1 MVNRASIK
9 MVLKRLHLVFFLII
23 SWGASGQ
30 FSQLDQNPFALK
42 FFSMSMKKAPVDL
55 LFPMGFDSVAL
66 ATGRSID
73 ANWEQIGKGFSY
85 RNKRFKI
92 VLQNQGLVSN
102 GFVSLISPRAEF
114 LTTSSQDPSLL
125 GTNDWIPLLVSHES
139 RHIHQNMAARAG
151 FPDWVHGLLG
161 SYGQT
166 VYSNLLIPNW
176 LWEGDAVET
185 ESRIN
190 PMGRSQIPQFKIPL
204 KAYVAA
210 NGIPTYAKLMGKS
223 FRDLVPN
230 HYVVGQFLSQQ
241 MTKDFGVDF
250 IPQLWEST
258 LSHPSLFAFSK
269 QFKKKSGL
277 TIDQYARTKLSEFT
291 PVKGSNQAANRG
303 FTQYLYPNVLPD
315 GRVIV
320 LKTGFSDIKQL
331 VERRDGKERILTYL
345 GPLLDASMLS
355 VSTDFVVWSE
365 IVFDPRWGQKQRSR
379 LVFYD
384 LNSNQKSYWNPKDKW
399 ISPSISAD
407 SKLISIIRLD
417 DKGQSF
423 LRVYNRLERTLV
435 AERKAMP
442 GEQFLQP
449 RICKNGNLIYI
460 AKKAGN
466 KSLVIWDFLNQKTA
480 FTQDFG
486 DHNIAHPFLQ
496 GDWIYLNYP
505 NGEVDQIA
513 RLNINDQS
521 FELVSDESWG
531 AYSGIAH
538 GDSLIYSAYKASGNE
553 IRRIAIQPRKVSLV
567 LHSHIV
573 PVDSTKL
580 DYAIKPFTKTNLLN
594 PFTWGP
600 LLSSSGNQL
609 EYSVISRDVLNTL
622 QAAAGIQYG
631 MNEKQWTKFARLSY
645 QAWYPILDLN
655 VQMGDRKTQLYVDNQ
670 RPLDSLRTDDWSQ
683 TTWDVGVRLPF
694 NLTHSAYQENLQLSS
709 NIGVMQVRGYD
720 LTKRYYAEPFNGD
733 YRFMKHQFQY
743 SKLLNRSLWDVQ
755 PRKGFVLQATWQG
768 MPWKQTIS
776 NELWNFKAQVYLPGL
791 FKHDGILLKYAYQQE
806 SEGNYRFSSSMFFP
820 RGYLYT
826 SFNRLST
833 MGIDYRFPIKNT
845 DINIGRLIYITRLK
859 GNVFADWGMGED
871 NLSPTRQSFQ
881 SFGVDL
887 SAQFHALRFSE
898 GFELGVRAMYLSASK
913 SWAFVPL
920 VIDIGF

>member
-1 MVNRASIK
+1 MVNRTSIK
-9 MVLKRLHLVFFLII
+9 VVLKRHLFVFLLLFSGKAL
-23 SWGASGQ
+23 GQ
-30 FSQLDQNPFALK
+30 FSQLDQNPFSLK
-42 FFSMSMKKAPVDL
+42 FFSMSMKKAPIDL
-55 LFPMGFDSVAL
+55 LFPMGFDSVAI

-73 ANWEQIGKGFSY
+73 ENWEQIGKGFSS
-85 RNKRFKI
+85 RNNRFKV

-114 LTTSSQDPSLL
+114 LSTSSQDASLL

-139 RHIHQNMAARAG
+139 RHIHQNLAARSG
-151 FPDWVHGLLG
+151 FPNWIHGLFG
-161 SYGQT
+161 SYGQA

-190 PMGRSQIPQFKIPL
+190 SMGRSQIPQFKIPL
-204 KAYVAA
+204 RAYVASY
-210 NGIPTYAKLMGKS
+210 GIPPYAQWMGKS
-223 FRDLVPN
+223 FRTLVPN
-230 HYVVGQFLSQQ
+230 HYVMGQFLSQQ
-241 MTKDFGVDF
+241 MTKDFGADF
-250 IPQLWEST
+250 IPHLWEST

-277 TIDQYARTKLSEFT
+277 SIDQYARAKFIESF
-291 PVKGSNQAANRG
+291 PVQANYPGVKKG

-315 GRVIV
+315 GRVIA

-331 VERRDGKERILTYL
+331 IEWKDGKERRLTYL
-345 GPLLDASMLS
+345 GPLLDASILS

-365 IVFDPRWGQKQRSR
+365 IVFDPRWGQRQRSR
-379 LVFYD
+379 LVFFD
-384 LNSNQKSYWNPKDKW
+384 LKTNQKIYWNPKDKW
-399 ISPSISAD
+399 ISPSISTD

-417 DKGQSF
+417 EKGQSF
-423 LRVYNRLERTLV
+423 LRIYNRLERHLV
-435 AERKAMP
+435 AERKANP

-449 RICKNGNLIYI
+449 RICPNGNLIYV
-460 AKKAGN
+460 AKKGGN
-466 KSLVIWDFLNQKTA
+466 KSLVIWDFLNGKNV

-486 DHNIAHPFLQ
+486 THNIAHPYLD
-496 GDWIYLNYP
+496 GDWIYFNYP

-513 RLNINDQS
+513 RLNKQDRS

-538 GDSLIYSAYKASGNE
+538 GDSLIYSGYKASGNE
-553 IRRIAIQPRKVSLV
+553 IRHIAIQPKKLPFVFQKYAA
-567 LHSHIV
+567 
-573 PVDSTKL
+573 PVDTMKV
-580 DYAIKPFTKTNLLN
+580 DYVIKPFSKTNLLN

-600 LLSSSGNQL
+600 LLSSSGNQI
-609 EYSVISRDVLNTL
+609 EYSIISRDVLNTL

-631 MNEKQWTKFARLSY
+631 MNEKQWSKFARLSY
-645 QAWYPILDLN
+645 QAWYPIFDLN
-655 VQMGDRKTQLYVDNQ
+655 FQMGDRKTQLYIDNQ
-670 RPLDSLRTDDWSQ
+670 RPLDSLRTDEWSQ
-683 TTWDVGVRLPF
+683 TTWDIGVRLPF
-694 NLTHSAYQENLQLSS
+694 NLTHSAYQENLQFSS
-709 NIGVMQVRGYD
+709 NIGLMQVRGYD
-720 LTKRYYAEPFNGD
+720 LSKRYYSEPFNGD
-733 YRFMKHQFQY
+733 YRFMRHQFQY

-755 PRKGFVLQATWQG
+755 SRKGFVFQATWQG
-768 MPWKQTIS
+768 MPWKQAIS
-776 NELWNFKAQVYLPGL
+776 NELWNFKAQLYLPGL

-806 SEGNYRFSSSMFFP
+806 SEGNYRFSSSVFYP

-845 DINIGRLIYITRLK
+845 ETNIGRLIYITRWK
-859 GNVFADWGMGED
+859 GNLFADWGMGED
-871 NLSPTRQSFQ
+871 NLSPTKQSFQ